1 MAGTGAYWGYQFQEG
16 CKGYTVKFYTSTSS
30 SSGYTKLVTTAKIED
45 TELHQFK
52 ESTLPYKN
60 EIKCV
65 LTADDGYIFPA
76 GKYYYGG
83 GDKYIDSWYVT
94 TTTDSTTVT
103 LGVVPNVCTATY
115 PIVFTPKNN
124 PTATAST
131 YTLKQ
136 NLTNCTSNKSDGDI
150 AGGESLSVTLTA
162 TSGYYFHST
171 GTYTVGT
178 TTYTI
183 PATDTDT
190 VTVTIEN
197 VSGDVTINMDAEKQ
211 PVTYTYNE
219 TLSHCSSNHSG
230 TTISEGKQVI
240 TLTAATDYKF
250 KNNGVLVVGG
260 VESEIVASGT
270 KTQVV
275 TIDDVN
281 GNVSIT
287 MNAVR
292 STEYSFTQS
301 LTNCTSDY
309 EGSTIDYG
317 ENTIT
322 LTANEGY
329 VFTTNGH
336 YTTQTTYKTIVA
348 SGTGTQIVDLNVT
361 GITKLYMTADKI
373 QTSYNYSEYLENC
386 TSDYTE
392 TTITEGTHT
401 ITLTAGDGYIFS
413 NAGSYSVGD
422 TQYVIEATGNTTVS
436 FTVNATGNVV
446 VNMVAV
452 EKPKTE
458 YSYTQNLGNCVS
470 NYNEDT
476 MTEGKHIVVFTA
488 NSGYT
493 FQTDGI
499 LLIGTSKYDIPATNT
514 DTVTVSIN
522 ATDDIIVT
530 IEAQEIPTTKYSIK
544 QNLSN
549 CSSDYTDDTITDG
562 KHTITLTANDG
573 YVFTTAGTL
582 VVGSSSMSISPSGT
596 DKQEIVLRATGN
608 VIITMTASVKVET
621 LSAFNHLYSVD
632 DDILNKLSK
641 VRYYSSDN
649 AYGDYGSYITNLYQL
664 PFDLSDMVVEN
675 ANIIMGYY
683 QSSISAPQVNGYMLT
698 VDLGIIDV
706 DMPYDNVYD
715 YDTCEC
721 TLLVPY
727 FNPIT
732 LAVRDCVNKILKITL
747 VIDLYSG
754 YGNLVV
760 TADDTLVHTET
771 RIVVRKIPFVQE
783 KTGVLLNQDIL
794 TYNAV
799 TNPTLI
805 VTNNTPYP
813 TNNRFGKSCNSV
825 VRIGDVTGYC
835 EFDEVE
841 VVSEIATDTEI
852 DEIKSLLNDGVTV
865 K

>member
-16 CKGYTVKFYTSTSS
+16 CKGYTVKFYTKSS
-30 SSGYTKLVTTAKIED
+30 SSDNFTKLVTTAKIVD
-45 TELHQFK
+45 TEIHQFK
-52 ESTLPYKN
+52 ESTLPYSN
-60 EIKCV
+60 QIKCV

-83 GDKYIDSWYVT
+83 GDSYVDSWNVT
-94 TTTDSTTVT
+94 TNADSKTVT
-103 LGVVPNVCTATY
+103 LGATPNVTTTLY
-115 PIVFTPKNN
+115 PLVFTTKNN
-124 PTATAST
+124 PTSTATT

-136 NLTNCTSNKSDGDI
+136 NLTNCTSDKSDGDI
-150 AGGESLSVTLTA
+150 TGGESLTVTLTA
-162 TSGYYFHST
+162 TSGYYFHTT

-183 PATDTDT
+183 PASDTDT
-190 VTVTIEN
+190 VTISIDS
-197 VSGDVTINMDAEKQ
+197 VSGDVTVNMDAEKK
-211 PVTYTYNE
+211 PVTYTYSE

-230 TTISEGKQVI
+230 ATINEGKQVI

-270 KTQVV
+270 KTQVI
-275 TIDDVN
+275 TIDNVD
-281 GNVSIT
+281 GDVSIT
-287 MNAVR
+287 MNAKL
-292 STEYSFTQS
+292 STEYSFTQT

-329 VFTTNGH
+329 LFTSNGH
-336 YTTQTTYKTIVA
+336 YTTQTTYKTITA
-348 SGTGTQIVDLNVT
+348 SGTNKQIVDLNVT

-386 TSDYTE
+386 TSDYAE
-392 TTITEGTHT
+392 TTITEGSHT
-401 ITLTAGDGYIFS
+401 ITLTASDGYIFS

-422 TQYVIEATGNTTVS
+422 TEYTIEATGNNTVS

-446 VNMVAV
+446 VNMTAV
-452 EKPKTE
+452 EKPQTE
-458 YSYTQNLGNCVS
+458 YSYTQNLGNCTS
-470 NYNEDT
+470 NYNEGT
-476 MTEGKHIVVFTA
+476 MAEGSHVVVFTA
-488 NSGYT
+488 DSGYT

-499 LLIGTSKYDIPATNT
+499 LLIGSSRYDIPATNT

-522 ATDDIIVT
+522 ATDDVIVT
-530 IEAQEIPTTKYSIK
+530 LEAQEIPTTKYSIK

-549 CSSDYTDDTITDG
+549 CSSDYTADTITDG

-582 VVGSSSMSISPSGT
+582 IIGSSSMSISPSGT
-596 DKQEIVLRATGN
+596 TTQEIVLRATGDI
-608 VIITMTASVKVET
+608 IITMSASVKVKT

-664 PFDLSDMVVEN
+664 PFDLGSMVVEN

-698 VDLGIIDV
+698 VDLGTIDV
-706 DMPYDNVYD
+706 NMPYDNVYD

-721 TLLVPY
+721 VLLVPY

-732 LAVRDCVNKILKITL
+732 LSTRDCINKVLNITL

-754 YGNLVV
+754 YGNLIV
-760 TADDTLVHTET
+760 TADGILVYTET

-794 TYNAV
+794 TYNTV
-799 TNPTLI
+799 TNPTLV

-813 TNNRFGKSCNSV
+813 TDSRFGKSCNSV
-825 VRIGDVTGYC
+825 VKIGEVTGYC

-841 VVSEIATDTEI
+841 VTSAVATDSEI
-852 DEIKSLLNDGVTV
+852 DEIKTLLNDGVTI

>member
-1 MAGTGAYWGYQFQEG
+1 
-16 CKGYTVKFYTSTSS
+16 
-30 SSGYTKLVTTAKIED
+30 
-45 TELHQFK
+45 
-52 ESTLPYKN
+52 
-60 EIKCV
+60 
-65 LTADDGYIFPA
+65 
-76 GKYYYGG
+76 
-83 GDKYIDSWYVT
+83 
-94 TTTDSTTVT
+94 
-103 LGVVPNVCTATY
+103 
-115 PIVFTPKNN
+115 
-124 PTATAST
+124 
-131 YTLKQ
+131 
-136 NLTNCTSNKSDGDI
+136 
-150 AGGESLSVTLTA
+150 
-162 TSGYYFHST
+162 
-171 GTYTVGT
+171 
-178 TTYTI
+178 
-183 PATDTDT
+183 
-190 VTVTIEN
+190 
-197 VSGDVTINMDAEKQ
+197 
-211 PVTYTYNE
+211 
-219 TLSHCSSNHSG
+219 
-230 TTISEGKQVI
+230 
-240 TLTAATDYKF
+240 
-250 KNNGVLVVGG
+250 
-260 VESEIVASGT
+260 
-270 KTQVV
+270 
-275 TIDDVN
+275 
-281 GNVSIT
+281 
-287 MNAVR
+287 
-292 STEYSFTQS
+292 
-301 LTNCTSDY
+301 
-309 EGSTIDYG
+309 
-317 ENTIT
+317 
-322 LTANEGY
+322 
-329 VFTTNGH
+329 
-336 YTTQTTYKTIVA
+336 
-348 SGTGTQIVDLNVT
+348 
-361 GITKLYMTADKI
+361 MTADKI

-401 ITLTAGDGYIFS
+401 ITLTASDGYIFS
-413 NAGSYSVGD
+413 NVGSYSVGD
-422 TQYVIEATGNTTVS
+422 TQYAIEATGNSTAS
-436 FTVNATGNVV
+436 FTVNAVGNVV
-446 VNMVAV
+446 VNMTAV

-476 MTEGKHIVVFTA
+476 MTEGSHIVVFTA
-488 NSGYT
+488 DSGYT

-499 LLIGTSKYDIPATNT
+499 LLIGSSKYDIPATNT

-522 ATDDIIVT
+522 ATADIIVT
-530 IEAQEIPTTKYSIK
+530 LEAQEIPTTKYSIK

-562 KHTITLTANDG
+562 KHTITLTANEG

-621 LSAFNHLYSVD
+621 LSAFNHLYSVN

-698 VDLGIIDV
+698 VDLGVIDV

-732 LAVRDCVNKILKITL
+732 LAVRDCVNKILKVTL

-760 TADDTLVHTET
+760 MADDTLIHTET

-783 KTGVLLNQDIL
+783 KTGVLLNQDVL

-799 TNPTLI
+799 TNPTLV

-813 TNNRFGKSCNSV
+813 TDSRFGKSCNSV
-825 VRIGDVTGYC
+825 VKIGDVTGYC
-835 EFDEVE
+835 EFEEVE
-841 VVSEIATDTEI
+841 VVSEVATDTEI
-852 DEIKSLLNDGVTV
+852 EEIKSLLNDGVTV